1 MSEPVVVRR
10 GFPIILT
17 VCYAL
22 ALVVLL
28 ALGTWQV
35 QRMQW
40 KNHLLARIEQLKAAP
55 ARPLAEVLRQ
65 AKAGEDV
72 AWTRVAVTC
81 VQPAGAPLPDHVRN
95 AVRDGEIVWRVAST
109 CRLPEG
115 APYAA
120 ILVDRG
126 VFYAATGEVEKPSP
140 TLGAV
145 IEATGV
151 LTPLSDLSR
160 EALDARPAGSP
171 DLMLMVERETP
182 PPAGVKPAPLPPE
195 IPNRHLEYAL
205 TWYGLAAAL
214 TGVYFA
220 LLRRRLKS

>member
-1 MSEPVVVRR
+1 MSDATPAPRRFPVV
-10 GFPIILT
+10 LT
-17 VCYAL
+17 VCYGL
-22 ALVVLL
+22 ALVVLIG
-28 ALGTWQV
+28 LGTWQV
-35 QRMQW
+35 QRLQW
-40 KNHLLARIEQLKAAP
+40 KTHLIAKIEQLKAAP
-55 ARPLAEVLRQ
+55 AQPIATVLAL

-72 AWTRVAVTC
+72 AWTRVRVSCAAPT
-81 VQPAGAPLPDHVRN
+81 GAPAADHVRN

-115 APYAA
+115 SPYGA

-126 VFYAATGEVEKPSP
+126 VVDAATGQVEKPSS

-151 LTPLSDLSR
+151 LTPLADLSN
-160 EALDARPAGSP
+160 EALASRPQGSP
-171 DLMLMVERETP
+171 DLMLMVERESP
-182 PPAGVKPAPLPPE
+182 PPAGVTPAPLPPE
-195 IPNRHLEYAL
+195 VPNRHLEYAL

-214 TGVYFA
+214 TGVYLA